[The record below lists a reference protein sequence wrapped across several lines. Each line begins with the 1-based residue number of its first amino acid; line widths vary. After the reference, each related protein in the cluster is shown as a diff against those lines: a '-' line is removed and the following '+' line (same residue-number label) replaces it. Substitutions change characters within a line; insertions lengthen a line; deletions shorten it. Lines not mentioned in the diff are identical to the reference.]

1 MKYIPLIA
9 MSIPAKEIFID
20 KSSLAERKMP
30 IAIKNKSSVHDI

>member
-20 KSSLAERKMP
+20 LNTVRAPVFTGE
-30 IAIKNKSSVHDI
+30 KNVII